1 MSKFLLTP
9 GWYWSP
15 AFAGGQ
21 DRSSVPSRSLAPF
34 DLANYLKGGGTGG
47 AAFYVTRECDG
58 DHMGPQDRT
67 CDLSQ
72 IFASCT
78 GPARC
83 RRVTLR

>member
-47 AAFYVTRECDG
+47 QHSTSLANVTVITWA
-58 DHMGPQDRT
+58 HKTALVTSVKFSPVAQDR
-67 CDLSQ
+67 
-72 IFASCT
+72 
-78 GPARC
+78 
-83 RRVTLR
+83 RVVVG